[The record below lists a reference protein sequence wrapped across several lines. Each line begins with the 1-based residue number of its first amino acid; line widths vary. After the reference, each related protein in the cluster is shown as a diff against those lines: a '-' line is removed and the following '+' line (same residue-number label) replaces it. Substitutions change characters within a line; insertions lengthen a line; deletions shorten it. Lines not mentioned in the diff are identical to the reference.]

1 MAHAR
6 LPTKQESSSD
16 EEDAELLPPIQDYP
30 RGQWQLTRVNPGHKL
45 LAPSKRFND
54 EDIKMG
60 ADMPSRESK
69 HPLILLPSVSRL
81 PHSKNCAEKDLDK
94 LRRGIL
100 NIRENVT
107 ASYIL
112 ASKNPPQ

>member
-16 EEDAELLPPIQDYP
+16 EEDAELLLPIQDYP

-69 HPLILLPSVSRL
+69 HPLILLPRFR
-81 PHSKNCAEKDLDK
+81 NCAEKDLDK